1 VSRDFDPIEKKKP
14 RGEQGSRRELSGS
27 VTLVWRLANNL
38 SIESVDAPRQQ
49 GAQVK
54 AYRESTA
61 NLRNEAGADAA
72 ALECQGI
79 CETPH

>member
-1 VSRDFDPIEKKKP
+1 M
-14 RGEQGSRRELSGS
+14 
-27 VTLVWRLANNL
+27 
-38 SIESVDAPRQQ
+38 SIESVEAPRQQ

-61 NLRNEAGADAA
+61 SLRNEAGADAT

-79 CETPH
+79 CETLH

>member
-1 VSRDFDPIEKKKP
+1 
-14 RGEQGSRRELSGS
+14 
-27 VTLVWRLANNL
+27 VWRLANNL